1 MGKHREHP
9 VAVGELRGDG
19 STSGGE
25 ARGPQLDDEPP
36 LIQEFLRQA
45 RKGYTGRPEPITGHA
60 GHRPPGLSQFAVA
73 DRLGISTRL
82 YQDWEAAGRP
92 IPVQRLDGLAKAL
105 GLDSRRRDEL
115 WFIVTGGY
123 PPRGPSRPDPD
134 AVSGWTSYL
143 HALPVPAL
151 AVDGTWRVLESN
163 DAWRQLFAPVGQTP
177 PANLLRFVLFS
188 PYARRLCGE
197 WKAGWATAFL
207 RQLRLEAQTTADKEL
222 RGVISEVRLNP
233 ELARLWQAANES
245 TRVALHHDGQV
256 CLLRPPANGSV
267 RVRMLVSSPA
277 HDPRRRLLT
286 FLPDRVDALRGD
298 DGCPLEPGKA
308 PEPGAAEPV
317 AGPLA
322 WLAA

>member
-1 MGKHREHP
+1 M
-9 VAVGELRGDG
+9 
-19 STSGGE
+19 
-25 ARGPQLDDEPP
+25 DDEPP

-45 RKGYTGRPEPITGHA
+45 RKGYTGLPEPITGHA
-60 GHRPPGLSQFAVA
+60 GHRPSGLSQFAVA
-73 DRLGISTRL
+73 ERLGISTRL
-82 YQDWEAAGRP
+82 YQDWEAACRP
-92 IPVQRLDGLAKAL
+92 IPVQRLDGLAEAL

-143 HALPVPAL
+143 HALPLPAL
-151 AVDGTWRVLESN
+151 AVDGTWRVLECN
-163 DAWRQLFAPVGQTP
+163 DAWRQLFEPVGQTP

-197 WKAGWATAFL
+197 WKTGWATAFL

-222 RGVISEVRLNP
+222 RGIISEVRLNP
-233 ELARLWQAANES
+233 ELTRLWRAANES

-256 CLLRPPANGSV
+256 CLLRPPTAGSVASGSVASGSV

-286 FLPDRVDALRGD
+286 FLPDQEDAWGSDTVHLV
-298 DGCPLEPGKA
+298 PH
-308 PEPGAAEPV
+308 AA
-317 AGPLA
+317 A
-322 WLAA
+322 